1 MGNCCPCISYNKPC
15 RSRKNYPFNPVFKM
29 SYFDILRIVVYF
41 GIVIA
46 SSFGFYLYYYGYYI
60 LKKTPII
67 KTLSCLFFSIAIFFL
82 WAIVLA
88 FSTLFKSEYYLFIRN
103 MAGFVALPMFY
114 YLLKF

>member
-1 MGNCCPCISYNKPC
+1 
-15 RSRKNYPFNPVFKM
+15 M

-114 YLLKF
+114 YLLKFIFDSTDYK